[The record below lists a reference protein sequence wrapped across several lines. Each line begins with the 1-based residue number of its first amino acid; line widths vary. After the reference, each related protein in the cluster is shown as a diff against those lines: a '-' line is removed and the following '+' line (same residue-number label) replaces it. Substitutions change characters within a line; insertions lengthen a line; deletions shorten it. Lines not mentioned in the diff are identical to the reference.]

1 MQNLERFKD
10 RWLSRALSKA
20 GARFASALDGLQ
32 KGGEC
37 FLSEA
42 LVAQGLLSPEEVG
55 RLVERSFGI
64 PYSDPKP
71 ESLDKLA
78 LKLLPDK
85 LCRRHR
91 LIPLRLDGEHL
102 EVLMANPLD
111 LDAQSDAAVVSGREI
126 KACFGTADRITQL
139 IEAAHGR
146 QEEESLPG
154 AQFEEVPLEV
164 LEEKAE
170 EEAEAEEEAGSGPV
184 SKLVNHL
191 FVSAVRMRASDIH
204 VEQYNDRTVVR
215 FRVDGHLRTIMN
227 LPKRIGAGPLVS
239 RIKIM
244 GSMDVSERRRP
255 LDGRAK
261 LRVDG
266 FEIGLRISTLPT
278 SFGEKV
284 VIRIL
289 DKRQAEIPFETLG
302 FRPQI
307 QDQLERILKNPKG
320 MFLITG
326 STGSGKTTTLY
337 SCLHRLKGETVN
349 IVTVEDP
356 VEYKLEGINQVQV
369 NEKAGLGFAA
379 ALRSVLR
386 QDPDVVLIG
395 EMRDQETAE
404 IAFQAA
410 MTGHM
415 VFSTLHANDCVSTI
429 TRLEQ
434 MGIDRFKIASPI
446 NAISAQKL
454 VRKLCARCRRQVPEE
469 EIPASLRKALEARGL
484 PRRLYAPSGCGFCSG
499 IGYRGRQV
507 VVELLVLTEQLRGL
521 IARGSD
527 EAALRREAL
536 KNGWLLPM
544 AEDVYWHLSAGST
557 SWEEASAL
565 LEAESGGL
573 ASPKAAA
580 ANGPRKISKFPLAG
594 RSILVVDDE
603 APVRNL
609 IRRILEAYG
618 CAVREASE
626 GAEGLRMFAEQAPDL
641 VVLDLN
647 MPVMGGLDMI
657 QAVRSRQRFW
667 NVPILILTAAEGA
680 QSQELALESGADDY
694 VSKPFEAQVLLAR
707 VRALFRR
714 LEWAEASERSA
725 EDPALCALAA
735 GAAVLRPDTG
745 GA

>member
-1 MQNLERFKD
+1 MSVTVEAPLGGKRITLEAGKLARQAGGAVVVRCEDTIVLVTAVVNPEPKPSVDFVPLTCDYVEKTFAAGKIPGGFFKREGRPHEHEVLTSRFID
-10 RWLSRALSKA
+10 RPIRPLFPEGYNHETQVIATVLSA
-20 GARFASALDGLQ
+20 GPEIEPDTLAMVGASAALTI
-32 KGGEC
+32 
-37 FLSEA
+37 SEA
-42 LVAQGLLSPEEVG
+42 PFLGPIAGVRVSRVNGEFKCNP
-55 RLVERSFGI
+55 
-64 PYSDPKP
+64 
-71 ESLDKLA
+71 SLD
-78 LKLLPDK
+78 
-85 LCRRHR
+85 
-91 LIPLRLDGEHL
+91 
-102 EVLMANPLD
+102 
-111 LDAQSDAAVVSGREI
+111 
-126 KACFGTADRITQL
+126 
-139 IEAAHGR
+139 
-146 QEEESLPG
+146 ES
-154 AQFEEVPLEV
+154 A
-164 LEEKAE
+164 
-170 EEAEAEEEAGSGPV
+170 
-184 SKLVNHL
+184 
-191 FVSAVRMRASDIH
+191 ASDIELIVASTKDAVVM
-204 VEQYNDRTVVR
+204 VE
-215 FRVDGHLRTIMN
+215 
-227 LPKRIGAGPLVS
+227 
-239 RIKIM
+239 
-244 GSMDVSERRRP
+244 
-255 LDGRAK
+255 
-261 LRVDG
+261 
-266 FEIGLRISTLPT
+266 
-278 SFGEKV
+278 GEA
-284 VIRIL
+284 
-289 DKRQAEIPFETLG
+289 DE
-302 FRPQI
+302 
-307 QDQLERILKNPKG
+307 
-320 MFLITG
+320 
-326 STGSGKTTTLY
+326 
-337 SCLHRLKGETVN
+337 
-349 IVTVEDP
+349 
-356 VEYKLEGINQVQV
+356 
-369 NEKAGLGFAA
+369 
-379 ALRSVLR
+379 
-386 QDPDVVLIG
+386 
-395 EMRDQETAE
+395 
-404 IAFQAA
+404 
-410 MTGHM
+410 
-415 VFSTLHANDCVSTI
+415 
-429 TRLEQ
+429 
-434 MGIDRFKIASPI
+434 
-446 NAISAQKL
+446 
-454 VRKLCARCRRQVPEE
+454 VPEE